1 MNNKVVNII
10 EKLVNTMVPV
20 SINGFQ
26 TDVGIRKVKSELY
39 PDEES
44 AIVVYIYPKYIPKS
58 NDFIISCK
66 IETCFFPEDFSETS
80 LAYDKLTRD
89 ISDLVIEYTKNV
101 IRVTNNKVV
110 SVIRCDKDKL
120 LRKE

>member
-10 EKLVNTMVPV
+10 EKLVNTMVPAT
-20 SINGFQ
+20 INGIE
-26 TDVGIRKVKSELY
+26 TKVGIRRVKSELY

-44 AIVVYIYPKYIPKS
+44 AIVVYICPKYIPKS
-58 NDFIISCK
+58 SYFIVNCK

-89 ISDLVIEYTKNV
+89 ISDLVIEYTKNI
-101 IRVTNNKVV
+101 IRITNNRVV
-110 SVIRCDKDKL
+110 SVIHREFDFADK
-120 LRKE
+120 E

>member
-1 MNNKVVNII
+1 MNDKVVNII
-10 EKLVNTMVPV
+10 EKLVNTMVPDTIN
-20 SINGFQ
+20 SIVTN
-26 TDVGIRKVKSELY
+26 VGIRKVRSEFY

-44 AIVVYIYPKYIPKS
+44 AIVVYIRPKYLSKS
-58 NDFIISCK
+58 NDFIVSCK

-101 IRVTNNKVV
+101 IRITNNRVV
-110 SVIRCDKDKL
+110 DVIHREVDFKDN
-120 LRKE
+120 E

>member
-10 EKLVNTMVPV
+10 EKLVNAMVPATIN
-20 SINGFQ
+20 SIKTN
-26 TDVGIRKVKSELY
+26 VGIRKVKSEFY

-44 AIVVYIYPKYIPKS
+44 AIVVYIYPRYLSKS
-58 NDFIISCK
+58 NDFIVNCK

-101 IRVTNNKVV
+101 IRITNNRVV
-110 SVIRCDKDKL
+110 SVIHREFDFKDN
-120 LRKE
+120 E